1 MVETHKLLQESN
13 TMFTKILVPVDGSRY
28 ATHAVETAGDVV
40 GRYHASVHLLHVIRD
55 MSLPQ
60 EIMDMI
66 AAGEVTASR
75 REILED
81 SAEIIL
87 ENARARLDS
96 AGISDIQSEYVTGDP
111 ATEIAGYAARNGVDL
126 IVIGH
131 RGLGPEGGLL
141 GSVTR
146 KLLNESEVACLV
158 IT

>member
-1 MVETHKLLQESN
+1 
-13 TMFTKILVPVDGSRY
+13 MFSRILVPVDGSRY
-28 ATHAVETAGDVV
+28 SAHAVETASDLA
-40 GRYHASVHLLHVIRD
+40 GRYDASVHLLHVIRD

-75 REILED
+75 MEILED
-81 SAEIIL
+81 SAEIML
-87 ENARARLDS
+87 ENAKESLDPAR
-96 AGISDIQSEYVTGDP
+96 ISDVQSEYLTGDP
-111 ATEIAGYAARNGVDL
+111 ASEIAKYAARNGVDL

-146 KLLNESEVACLV
+146 KLLNESEIACLV
-158 IT
+158 VT